1 MGTVRTTLGLAA
13 AATLATAVAAPPATA
28 GGGHGHH
35 HDDTLTTVV
44 DGLDGPRGVD
54 ALGHGRTLV
63 TETDGTFS
71 LVIERHH
78 HHGYSR
84 HHGHDSAPKVI
95 ELGQVPTDFA
105 PAIAA
110 GRHHT
115 VWLLT
120 GGAEPGTPS
129 ADGAATLYRWQ
140 PGMDAPEAF
149 ADIAAY
155 QATDPDPYD
164 LEDFPEDSNPFGLAA
179 LHDGSVLVADA
190 AGNDLLH
197 VLPDGSIETVAR
209 LKPRTVETPAGLPDA
224 GTEVPAEAVATSVT
238 VGEDG
243 NWYIGELRGYP
254 ATAGTS
260 EIWRVRP
267 GTTDA
272 TCDPEHPWGACT
284 RYADGLTSIVDLG
297 AGPRGI
303 YAVTLSKQ
311 TWLAVEGD
319 PPPEGAEIGALYLV
333 SQGRHHHG
341 HHGWGHGSRHHHGHH
356 GDVKITELV
365 PDQLTLPGGVD
376 VADDTPY
383 VVGPVFGPGSLMKID

>member
-1 MGTVRTTLGLAA
+1 MRSMRTIGI
-13 AATLATAVAAPPATA
+13 AATATFALAVTAPPASA
-28 GGGHGHH
+28 HHHGH
-35 HDDTLTTVV
+35 HDDTLETVV

-78 HHGYSR
+78 HHGFGR
-84 HHGHDSAPKVI
+84 HHSPKVI
-95 ELGQVPTDFA
+95 ELGQVPADFA

-110 GRHHT
+110 GPDRT
-115 VWLLT
+115 VWILT
-120 GGAEPGTPS
+120 GGAEPGTPA
-129 ADGAATLYRWQ
+129 ADGAATLYQWH
-140 PGMDAPEAF
+140 PGDDAPVAF

-179 LHDGSVLVADA
+179 LSDGSVLVADA

-197 VLPDGSIETVAR
+197 VLADGSIETVAR
-209 LKPRTVETPAGLPDA
+209 LMPRVVEIPEGLPDA
-224 GTEVPAEAVATSVT
+224 GTTTPAEAVATSVT
-238 VGEDG
+238 VGTDG
-243 NWYIGELRGYP
+243 AWYIGELRGYP

-260 EIWRVRP
+260 EIWRVAP

-272 TCDPEHPWGACT
+272 TCDPENPWGACE

-297 AGPRGI
+297 AGHRGI
-303 YAVTLSKQ
+303 YAVTLSKM
-311 TWLAVEGD
+311 TWLAIEPAPGEEPV
-319 PPPEGAEIGALYLV
+319 PGAEIGGLFLV
-333 SQGRHHHG
+333 SRCG
-341 HHGWGHGSRHHHGHH
+341 HHGSHGSDRYHGSH
-356 GDVKITELV
+356 VRITELV

-376 VADDTPY
+376 VADETPY
-383 VVGPVFGPGSLMKID
+383 VVGPVFGPGALAKID